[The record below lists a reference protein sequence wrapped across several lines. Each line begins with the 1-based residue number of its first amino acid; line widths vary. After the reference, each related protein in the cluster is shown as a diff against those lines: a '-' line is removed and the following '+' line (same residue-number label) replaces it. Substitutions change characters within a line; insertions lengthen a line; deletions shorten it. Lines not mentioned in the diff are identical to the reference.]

1 MPRTVAIIIFMHI
14 SFNIITQSFGALV
27 AGAKKKCHGDISL
40 SSARKNDK
48 MSNIDKRLIEMQT
61 QQPNSQPASQS
72 SNTPSRK
79 FHMNMHSR
87 EQATTIS
94 QAYHS
99 TASQLVRRTDR
110 QTSWSLTTITHNI
123 FFSLA
128 YKMAIKDN
136 HWNICFFFCF
146 FLLLRFGG

>member
-1 MPRTVAIIIFMHI
+1 MHI

-72 SNTPSRK
+72 SNTIKKVSHEYAGNNYKPSLSP
-79 FHMNMHSR
+79 N
-87 EQATTIS
+87 S
-94 QAYHS
+94 QPDGR
-99 TASQLVRRTDR
+99 TDVRTDR
-110 QTSWSLTTITHNI
+110 HHGL
-123 FFSLA
+123 
-128 YKMAIKDN
+128 
-136 HWNICFFFCF
+136 
-146 FLLLRFGG
+146 